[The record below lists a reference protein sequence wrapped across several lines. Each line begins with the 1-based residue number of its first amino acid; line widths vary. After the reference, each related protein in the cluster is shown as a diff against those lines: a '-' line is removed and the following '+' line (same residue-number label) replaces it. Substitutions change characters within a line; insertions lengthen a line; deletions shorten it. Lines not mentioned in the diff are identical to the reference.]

1 MGILPDSGRAAE
13 RLDHEVMGWLTTV
26 TANGRPQ
33 SSGVWFVVRDDAIY
47 IQSRPEAAKLRN
59 IRANGKV
66 TFHLDGDGAGGD
78 IVTIEADAEI
88 LDAPPSGVLNA
99 YSEKYGRVIRE
110 RIRSTPE
117 AMIDE
122 YPITVRLIPR
132 RVRAW

>member
-13 RLDHEVMGWLTTV
+13 RLDHEVMAWLTTV

-33 SSGVWFVVRDDAIY
+33 SSAVWFVVRDDGIY
-47 IQSRPEAAKLRN
+47 IQSQAGAAKLRN
-59 IRANGKV
+59 IRTNGKV
-66 TFHLDGDGAGGD
+66 SFHLDGDGTGGD
-78 IVTIEADAEI
+78 IVSIDADAEI
-88 LDAPPSGVLNA
+88 LDAPPPGLLDA
-99 YSEKYGRVIRE
+99 YSEKYERVIRE

-122 YPITVRLIPR
+122 YPTTVRLIPR